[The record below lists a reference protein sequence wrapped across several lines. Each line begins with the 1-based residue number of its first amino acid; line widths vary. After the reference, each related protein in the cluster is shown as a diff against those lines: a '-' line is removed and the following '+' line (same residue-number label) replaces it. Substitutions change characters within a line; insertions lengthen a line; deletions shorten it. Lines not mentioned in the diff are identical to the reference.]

1 MKEKKVGEFIAKCRK
16 DKNLTQEQLAD
27 SVGVTGA
34 SISKWENG
42 RNLTDTIYFDALSN
56 ELGVSVLEL
65 MNGERFPEDS
75 VPASSLNKALE
86 ECLSTYKIKERKKR
100 HKIISILTVIFL
112 ILMLSLFLLFYI
124 NNYNKFR
131 IYSLTSDD
139 LMYNASGVLSI
150 TNEKNLLMI
159 SGLECNGCDDIKIYD
174 AEIRLYVGEKMIYKE
189 GDISNYKKNDGK
201 YDNLNQFLHSI
212 FINIQEEKNNSE
224 YVLES
229 IEKNQLIL
237 IINYI
242 DEDEMEYN
250 GTVLFKLL
258 ENASSSKIL
267 Y

>member
-1 MKEKKVGEFIAKCRK
+1 
-16 DKNLTQEQLAD
+16 
-27 SVGVTGA
+27 
-34 SISKWENG
+34 
-42 RNLTDTIYFDALSN
+42 
-56 ELGVSVLEL
+56 
-65 MNGERFPEDS
+65 
-75 VPASSLNKALE
+75 
-86 ECLSTYKIKERKKR
+86 
-100 HKIISILTVIFL
+100 
-112 ILMLSLFLLFYI
+112 
-124 NNYNKFR
+124 
-131 IYSLTSDD
+131 
-139 LMYNASGVLSI
+139 
-150 TNEKNLLMI
+150 
-159 SGLECNGCDDIKIYD
+159 
-174 AEIRLYVGEKMIYKE
+174 MIYKE